1 MSNRNQE
8 AWGGEV
14 RMPRWLRRMLR
25 RPEALGDTP
34 EAAHEKRKA
43 VPGRSVVE
51 NADRAAVGVLSELY
65 RASEEAPLA
74 PAVPIGRVEPGSL
87 RRRADVPTEALVRRA
102 SSDRAGATHRVQPRR
117 PARTGCPRSPGTR
130 PTDRRGG

>member
-1 MSNRNQE
+1 MGFILGCDTGARRLRIRESERSLEVSNREQE

-14 RMPRWLRRMLR
+14 RMPRWLRRTLR

-43 VPGRSVVE
+43 QPGRSVAE

-65 RASEEAPLA
+65 RE
-74 PAVPIGRVEPGSL
+74 GRTK
-87 RRRADVPTEALVRRA
+87 RR
-102 SSDRAGATHRVQPRR
+102 
-117 PARTGCPRSPGTR
+117 
-130 PTDRRGG
+130 

>member
-43 VPGRSVVE
+43 KPERSVAE
-51 NADRAAVGVLSELY
+51 NADRAAVGVLPELY
-65 RASEEAPLA
+65 RE
-74 PAVPIGRVEPGSL
+74 
-87 RRRADVPTEALVRRA
+87 RRRKRR
-102 SSDRAGATHRVQPRR
+102 
-117 PARTGCPRSPGTR
+117 
-130 PTDRRGG
+130 